1 MADRYAIT
9 NAGATDRA
17 ASTTVAA
24 GAILALANAAS
35 PTRRASVYDLIFGTS
50 STPADNAL
58 TYYLQRHTA
67 YTASTS
73 ITPTPLVFAAPAST
87 MAGKADITAV
97 TLTAGEY
104 LLYFAA
110 NQRSTQRWVAAPGS
124 ELVMPATADDGC
136 TFSAVHASA
145 TPNCEVSI
153 LFEE

>member
-1 MADRYAIT
+1 MADRYSIT

-35 PTRRASVYDLIFGTS
+35 PTRRASVYDLVFGTS

-73 ITPTPLVFAAPAST
+73 ITPTPLAGGPAAT
-87 MAGKADITAV
+87 FAGKADITAV

-124 ELVMPATADDGC
+124 ELVMPSVADDGC

-145 TPNCEVSI
+145 TPNVEVTI